1 MKRLWVSV
9 MTMRLRLLNACLT
22 EEKVAVIKV
31 RIIAY
36 RGRGSTKISSPL
48 RDNANR

>member
-22 EEKVAVIKV
+22 EKVAIIRV

-36 RGRGSTKISSPL
+36 RGRGSTKTSSPP
-48 RDNANR
+48 RDNVNR